1 MEAGSQSKN
10 WRPKIASP
18 NKFWFQEPPLCSPSK
33 SLRQKPTLRCR
44 KLPRP
49 LRPSPRLVV
58 EGNRPLQGCRAQ
70 IPPPLST
77 LRMAGNS
84 RRSEFLPPLSN
95 SEHFAGSAFGRRRRK
110 TFSRGV
116 LFFFFIV
123 GALLSTLMKS
133 HLSKVSKYRRS
144 RCSLQLASYSTVTA
158 KSPTSASPVSL
169 ASCRFRRRAPGRDP
183 SGQPVFP

>member
-116 LFFFFIV
+116 LFFFYCWSSIV
-123 GALLSTLMKS
+123 NFNEITPFQS
-133 HLSKVSKYRRS
+133 
-144 RCSLQLASYSTVTA
+144 Q
-158 KSPTSASPVSL
+158 
-169 ASCRFRRRAPGRDP
+169 
-183 SGQPVFP
+183 

>member
-18 NKFWFQEPPLCSPSK
+18 NKFWFQEPPLRSPSK

-49 LRPSPRLVV
+49 PRPSPRLVV
-58 EGNRPLQGCRAQ
+58 EGNRPLQGCGAQ

-77 LRMAGNS
+77 LTMAGNS
-84 RRSEFLPPLSN
+84 RRSEFLPTLSY
-95 SEHFAGSAFGRRRRK
+95 SEHFAGSAFGRKRRK
-110 TFSRGV
+110 TFSRGA
-116 LFFFFIV
+116 FFFFLMLELIV
-123 GALLSTLMKS
+123 SLIKS
-133 HLSKVSKYRRS
+133 HLSKVSKYRGS
-144 RCSLQLASYSTVTA
+144 RCSLQLASYSTVTV
-158 KSPTSASPVSL
+158 KSPTSVSSVSL
-169 ASCRFRRRAPGRDP
+169 ESCMFRRRAPGRDP